1 MLLLI
6 VLDDLVPTL
15 VECKGIMEWEI
26 LGCMLGVSEAD
37 LTRIQRDKPTE
48 LLRLKAVLSQW
59 ISSGN
64 ATWKSLASALLSP
77 LLNAKAVAQSIA
89 NKHPIWSVD
98 ISIITVAIA
107 FDLMIIFLDLH
118 ADLAVELKFHF
129 LIITISCD

>member
-1 MLLLI
+1 
-6 VLDDLVPTL
+6 
-15 VECKGIMEWEI
+15 MEWEI

-64 ATWKSLASALLSP
+64 ATWKSLASAFLSP

-89 NKHPIWSVD
+89 NKHTIWSVD
-98 ISIITVAIA
+98 ISIITIAIA
-107 FDLMIIFLDLH
+107 FDLMIIFLDFH
-118 ADLAVELKFHF
+118 TDLAVELKFHL